1 LTKMRIRRVIF
12 EFRFYALQSAIRSA
26 ANVFRQSR
34 EMTAGCP
41 INNLRR
47 ITQIG
52 LNNNTNN

>member
-12 EFRFYALQSAIRSA
+12 EFRFCARQSAIRSA
-26 ANVFRQSR
+26 ANVFRQIR

-47 ITQIG
+47 ITRIG